1 MDDVT
6 REIRQMLLGNLE
18 TRGKYLAVSANKFT
32 GVRYG
37 MTDGADRILLLGV
50 MRHTKYFTSEL
61 NNHKIKDAAH
71 KSMMDIGRK
80 VILDSN
86 PNAEVVICRY
96 MITKPIVLLFE
107 IDDIGI
113 KVETYTARGIGGLLS
128 EAWIRL
134 KFMHGMPDNLSKMSK
149 EQYLARKKVA
159 DAKKAEEEKRLRE
172 ERKAEREERKAER
185 EERKA
190 EREER
195 KAEREEQE
203 KEEKRQKA
211 AEKEREK
218 ALKKRNK
225 KLKYDAD
232 TQESQGSAIPR
243 SLRGGEPEP
252 EQPFIE
258 DDEAEYLEDE
268 YVESPSEIAYNNS
281 EDDDYREE
289 DYGENVDAIIDGLM
303 DDESDGGGFE
313 PDEENYDPDKV
324 PAGGDVYGDD
334 FDD

>member
-134 KFMHGMPDNLSKMSK
+134 KFMHGMPDNLSRMSK

-258 DDEAEYLEDE
+258 EEEAE
-268 YVESPSEIAYNNS
+268 YVESSSEIAYNNS